1 MKGGS
6 VGRQDTDASPGSS
19 SPGRSPIL
27 LVNRVGTALH
37 TFKVGTASPHL
48 QSMCLGSLRVQSG

>member
-6 VGRQDTDASPGSS
+6 VGRLDTDAPPGSS

-27 LVNRVGTALH
+27 NKVGTALH
-37 TFKVGTASPHL
+37 TFKVGTALPHR
-48 QSMCLGSLRVQSG
+48 QSMCIGSLRVQSG